1 VNVSATLRAVFGL
14 GDVERGTDHWWGQR
28 LSAIALALLGLWFV
42 VALATLS
49 SFAHTD
55 VAAFIAMPLNSV
67 LLSLFCVTLAYHSYL
82 GVQVVIEDYVHA
94 AGLNKAS
101 LIISR
106 IAHLVVASVA
116 VYAILGI
123 GSGA

>member
-1 VNVSATLRAVFGL
+1 MNIAATLRAVFGF
-14 GDVERGTDHWWGQR
+14 GDAERGTDHWWGQR

-42 VALATLS
+42 VSLATLS
-49 SFAHTD
+49 SFAHAD
-55 VAAFIAMPLNSV
+55 VAAFIAMPLNSI
-67 LLSLFCVTLAYHSYL
+67 LLSLLCVTLAYHSYL

-94 AGLNKAS
+94 ARLNKAS

-116 VYAILGI
+116 VYAILEM
-123 GSGA
+123 GSRA